1 MLARVSITSLIKHEA
16 CDCGTPTSRGVLF
29 ACAEQLGYVR
39 GRTREVCRRVQME
52 WTSGRHRRQR

>member
-1 MLARVSITSLIKHEA
+1 MLARVSITSLMHEA
-16 CDCGTPTSRGVLF
+16 HDRGTPTSKGVLF
-29 ACAEQLGYVR
+29 ACALQLDYVR

>member
-1 MLARVSITSLIKHEA
+1 MLARVSSTSLIYEA
-16 CDCGTPTSRGVLF
+16 RCCTPTSKGVLF
-29 ACAEQLGYVR
+29 ACALQLDYVS

>member
-1 MLARVSITSLIKHEA
+1 MLARVSITSLTHEA
-16 CDCGTPTSRGVLF
+16 CGCATPTSRGVLF
-29 ACAEQLGYVR
+29 AYAGQLGYVR